1 MAISQAAAR
10 ARMVKSEISNALA
23 TLDVYQTEWRA
34 YRVQWH
40 KIWAS
45 SLACIAMFL
54 IGAPLGAIIKKGG
67 LGVPFIVSVF
77 FFILY
82 YMLSILGEKWAKTGF
97 IPVPAGVW
105 AADAILFTIGL
116 IFLRQARQDAR
127 LFDADYYLVALDQL
141 RKKLHAK
148 LQN

>member
-1 MAISQAAAR
+1 
-10 ARMVKSEISNALA
+10 
-23 TLDVYQTEWRA
+23 
-34 YRVQWH
+34 
-40 KIWAS
+40 
-45 SLACIAMFL
+45 
-54 IGAPLGAIIKKGG
+54 
-67 LGVPFIVSVF
+67 
-77 FFILY
+77 
-82 YMLSILGEKWAKTGF
+82 
-97 IPVPAGVW
+97 VPAGVW

>member
-1 MAISQAAAR
+1 
-10 ARMVKSEISNALA
+10 
-23 TLDVYQTEWRA
+23 
-34 YRVQWH
+34 VQWH

-97 IPVPAGVW
+97 IPVVVGVW
-105 AADAILFTIGL
+105 SADAILFIIGL
-116 IFLRQARQDAR
+116 LFLRQARLDAR
-127 LFDADYYLVALDQL
+127 LFDTDYYLIVLDQF
-141 RKKLHAK
+141 RKKLKARLSHYK
-148 LQN
+148 